1 MINDYH
7 AYALGLCD
15 RNDMS
20 AIIRIGT
27 KVNAVLRSFFQR
39 KNLTLVHFTLEFGK
53 STTQVMLGDEITP
66 DSFSVWQTGED
77 GKFDKKNYTVS
88 ADNAKEVYPKLKDI
102 ILK

>member
-1 MINDYH
+1 
-7 AYALGLCD
+7 
-15 RNDMS
+15 
-20 AIIRIGT
+20 
-27 KVNAVLRSFFQR
+27 
-39 KNLTLVHFTLEFGK
+39 LEFGK

-66 DSFSVWQTGED
+66 DSFSVWHTGED